1 MAKSARSS
9 GNNVNVETT
18 KAKKEKKHKKEK
30 KKHKKRSRDSES
42 QKIDVDVSGSAENV
56 ERKRSK
62 LAQFHTEVNFA
73 ASQHNSN
80 DDDTKTSTMKKQD
93 AIDTSILSSPVSDTI
108 HHGKNGDTK
117 KNKKEKKKKKD
128 QTKKSKKRKRDKD
141 KNNDG
146 DSRPN
151 ESSEDETIQNSAVD
165 NLDDSVNLDKKGR
178 QQQSQ
183 IVSISTG
190 ALEIR
195 EQPTGQPTE
204 QLDFACRYIV
214 APMVGAS
221 ELPFRLLCRRYGAQ
235 CAYTP
240 MMSATQFGLDPEY
253 RQREF
258 QTTPQDRPLVC
269 HFGANDP
276 VDFARAAKVAEPFC
290 DAIDLNLG
298 W

>member
-1 MAKSARSS
+1 MGKSARSS
-9 GNNVNVETT
+9 SNNVNIDTT
-18 KAKKEKKHKKEK
+18 KAKKEKKQKKEK

-42 QKIDVDVSGSAENV
+42 RIIDAEASASDESS

-62 LAQFHTEVNFA
+62 LALGDDDVNCA
-73 ASQHNSN
+73 ASQRHCN
-80 DDDTKTSTMKKQD
+80 DDDTKTSKLKQKQD
-93 AIDTSILSSPVSDTI
+93 AIDTRIVCDPLI
-108 HHGKNGDTK
+108 DTK
-117 KNKKEKKKKKD
+117 KDKKEKKKKRDK
-128 QTKKSKKRKRDKD
+128 TKKSKKRKRDKD
-141 KNNDG
+141 TT
-146 DSRPN
+146 
-151 ESSEDETIQNSAVD
+151 SEDETIPVSAED
-165 NLDDSVNLDKKGR
+165 NPDDVVKNEQKWR

-183 IVSISTG
+183 DDSVTTG
-190 ALEIR
+190 ASNLR
-195 EQPTGQPTE
+195 EQPTGQPLA

>member
-1 MAKSARSS
+1 MGKSARSS
-9 GNNVNVETT
+9 SNNVNIDTT
-18 KAKKEKKHKKEK
+18 KAKKEKKQKKEK

-42 QKIDVDVSGSAENV
+42 RIIDVEASGSDENS

-62 LAQFHTEVNFA
+62 LALGDDDVNCA
-73 ASQHNSN
+73 ASQRHCH
-80 DDDTKTSTMKKQD
+80 DDDTKTSKLKQKQD
-93 AIDTSILSSPVSDTI
+93 AIDTRIVCDPLI
-108 HHGKNGDTK
+108 DTK
-117 KNKKEKKKKKD
+117 KDKKEKKKKRDK
-128 QTKKSKKRKRDKD
+128 TKKSKKRKRDKD
-141 KNNDG
+141 TT
-146 DSRPN
+146 
-151 ESSEDETIQNSAVD
+151 SEDETIPVSAED
-165 NLDDSVNLDKKGR
+165 NPDDVVKNEQKWR

-183 IVSISTG
+183 DDSVTTG
-190 ALEIR
+190 ASNLR
-195 EQPTGQPTE
+195 EQPTGQPLA

>member
-1 MAKSARSS
+1 MGKSARSS
-9 GNNVNVETT
+9 SNNVNVDTT
-18 KAKKEKKHKKEK
+18 KAKKEKKQKKEK

-42 QKIDVDVSGSAENV
+42 RIIDAEASASDESS

-62 LAQFHTEVNFA
+62 LALGDDDVNCA
-73 ASQHNSN
+73 ASQRHCN
-80 DDDTKTSTMKKQD
+80 DDDTKTSKLKQKQD
-93 AIDTSILSSPVSDTI
+93 AIDTRIVCDPLI
-108 HHGKNGDTK
+108 DTK
-117 KNKKEKKKKKD
+117 KDKKEKKKKRDK
-128 QTKKSKKRKRDKD
+128 TKKSKKRKRDKD
-141 KNNDG
+141 TT
-146 DSRPN
+146 
-151 ESSEDETIQNSAVD
+151 SEDETIPVSAED
-165 NLDDSVNLDKKGR
+165 NPDDVVKNEQKWR

-183 IVSISTG
+183 DDSVTTG
-190 ALEIR
+190 ASNLR
-195 EQPTGQPTE
+195 EQPTGQPLA

>member
-1 MAKSARSS
+1 MGKSARSS
-9 GNNVNVETT
+9 SNNVSIDTT
-18 KAKKEKKHKKEK
+18 KAKKEKKQKKEK

-42 QKIDVDVSGSAENV
+42 RIIDAEASGSDENS

-62 LAQFHTEVNFA
+62 LALGDDDVNCA
-73 ASQHNSN
+73 ASQRHCN
-80 DDDTKTSTMKKQD
+80 DDDTKTSKLKQKQD
-93 AIDTSILSSPVSDTI
+93 AIDTRIVCDPLI
-108 HHGKNGDTK
+108 DTK
-117 KNKKEKKKKKD
+117 KDKKEKKKKRDK
-128 QTKKSKKRKRDKD
+128 TKKSKKRKRDKD
-141 KNNDG
+141 TT
-146 DSRPN
+146 
-151 ESSEDETIQNSAVD
+151 SEDETIPVSAED
-165 NLDDSVNLDKKGR
+165 NPDDVVKNEQKWR

-183 IVSISTG
+183 DDSVTTG
-190 ALEIR
+190 ASNLR
-195 EQPTGQPTE
+195 EQPTGQPLA